1 MAYMLAMRRRY
12 FQRGPDSFESL
23 RRNNDMDLLSMLL
36 PHRQRNFA
44 GHPDKCPAEALPRNK
59 ALQVGGMLG
68 SSAAVMAIQAKDW
81 HAFGPPS
88 MPEGGPRRTRRLR
101 HGLSQNTERPCSNTC
116 KGFRLHEILP
126 PDVLRHSRSQ
136 AVVRRRRGG
145 GQYAVL
151 LPFANTLQFSNERPF
166 RFRSSALVD
175 KLVMNSIFI
184 VNMFFQRAKNFF

>member
-1 MAYMLAMRRRY
+1 
-12 FQRGPDSFESL
+12 
-23 RRNNDMDLLSMLL
+23 MDLPFHAPSAEAEKFCRTFRPM
-36 PHRQRNFA
+36 PGGSASSEQSAMDQRNA
-44 GHPDKCPAEALPRNK
+44 RIIPLLLWQYKRR
-59 ALQVGGMLG
+59 GG
-68 SSAAVMAIQAKDW
+68 

-88 MPEGGPRRTRRLR
+88 IEEGGPRRTRRLR

-136 AVVRRRRGG
+136 AVVRTAEGE
-145 GQYAVL
+145 VNILSCCL
-151 LPFANTLQFSNERPF
+151 LRTLCDFQMSGFPALHCL
-166 RFRSSALVD
+166 ALVD